1 MSTEVFACS
10 FEINPSVF
18 LGSCEVTKKGRT
30 KDLLFYAVSCWLN
43 IDGILSSHQK
53 RSRKCVADIAFN
65 SRLTCHLEK

>member
-10 FEINPSVF
+10 FKINPSVF

-30 KDLLFYAVSCWLN
+30 KDLLFYRASCWLN

-65 SRLTCHLEK
+65 SRLNLPP